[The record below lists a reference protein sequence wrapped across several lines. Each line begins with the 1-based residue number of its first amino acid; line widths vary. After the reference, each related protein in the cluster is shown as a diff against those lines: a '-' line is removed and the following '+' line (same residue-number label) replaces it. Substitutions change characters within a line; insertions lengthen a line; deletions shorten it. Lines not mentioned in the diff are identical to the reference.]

1 MDGGR
6 EMTNGE
12 IIHKQFPQAEIE
24 MPTIFETKVKV
35 LLDLDCTVKFPI
47 EWWNAEYQ
55 DPTPKETLTEE
66 DVLELKHR
74 YGDEVEYVVKD
85 MLSGENK
92 RWEDLP
98 TPKENL
104 VEKQVILSG
113 DGYADGK
120 LVYDFGEC
128 PTCGRQWEDGDTEWE
143 EPYCCH
149 CGQKLH
155 WFDKEAED
163 GKA

>member
-1 MDGGR
+1 MIVHYG
-6 EMTNGE
+6 N
-12 IIHKQFPQAEIE
+12 Q
-24 MPTIFETKVKV
+24 KVKRGRRMTRDNV
-35 LLDLDCTVKFPI
+35 LEILEKYKLRIPPNVFYELKADIVNF
-47 EWWNAEYQ
+47 EE
-55 DPTPKETLTEE
+55 PTPKETLTEE

-74 YGDEVEYVVKD
+74 YGDEVEHVVRD

-92 RWEDLP
+92 RWEVLP
-98 TPKENL
+98 TLKENL

-113 DGYADGK
+113 DGYADGE

-155 WFDKEAED
+155 WFDKGAEN
-163 GKA
+163 GKT

>member
-1 MDGGR
+1 MIKI
-6 EMTNGE
+6 TNGE
-12 IIHKQFPQAEIE
+12 KIQTVFPDIEVWGESKDTLDYSLGGMIHRV
-24 MPTIFETKVKV
+24 TKR
-35 LLDLDCTVKFPI
+35 F
-47 EWWNAEYQ
+47 WNAEYQ
-55 DPTPKETLTEE
+55 DSTPKETLTEE

-74 YGDEVEYVVKD
+74 YGDEVEYVVRD

-113 DGYADGK
+113 DGYADGE

-155 WFDKEAED
+155 WFDREAEN
-163 GKA
+163 GKT

>member
-1 MDGGR
+1 MI
-6 EMTNGE
+6 NGE
-12 IIHKQFPQAEIE
+12 KIEEILDIDRDYVE
-24 MPTIFETKVKV
+24 VHGENGTITF
-35 LLDLDCTVKFPI
+35 TVTQ

-74 YGDEVEYVVKD
+74 YGDEVEYVVRD

-92 RWEDLP
+92 RWEVLP
-98 TPKENL
+98 TLKENL

-155 WFDKEAED
+155 WFDKGAEN
-163 GKA
+163 GKT